1 MPRCRWPDTANHPH
15 LFERS
20 LLACSLTACMCHRW
34 MYEETWEPCLQIR
47 FMSRVLIS
55 SIRTVL
61 DWWWQIMF
69 CACPLLRR
77 RSKRHFNWRD
87 TKALVYHDSAYVRSC
102 SLFFMCSTIATLTIA
117 HHGDAL
123 VIELTWELGS
133 ALSESVVD
141 MCVGCVRRT
150 LGFVKLFSHIIGLNY
165 LCAPSI
171 LYRRECCT
179 PFKCLYR
186 LPSVFL
192 MSLGLLTWCLLLGI
206 CQQACVPCTL
216 KSSFVAAWIVVACW
230 ISLEAER
237 RRITLF
243 WADAAWEPLCLQAK
257 CERLTICSSF
267 HGRGPG
273 NPALAEAMHM

>member
-1 MPRCRWPDTANHPH
+1 
-15 LFERS
+15 
-20 LLACSLTACMCHRW
+20 
-34 MYEETWEPCLQIR
+34 
-47 FMSRVLIS
+47 MSRVLIS

-61 DWWWQIMF
+61 DWWCQIMF
-69 CACPLLRR
+69 CAFSRLRR
-77 RSKRHFNWRD
+77 RSKRHLNWRD

-150 LGFVKLFSHIIGLNY
+150 LGFVKLFSHIIGLHY

-171 LYRRECCT
+171 LYKRECCT
-179 PFKCLYR
+179 LLKCLNR

-192 MSLGLLTWCLLLGI
+192 MSLGLLPWCLLLGSR
-206 CQQACVPCTL
+206 QQACVPGTL
-216 KSSFVAAWIVVACW
+216 KSSFVAAWIFVACL

-237 RRITLF
+237 RRITLY
-243 WADAAWEPLCLQAK
+243 WADASWEPLCLQAK
-257 CERLTICSSF
+257 CERVTICSSF